1 MSGGVKVLLQHVR
14 LLRELG
20 HDALLLTK
28 RIVYDWADMADN
40 AVILREDLSD
50 MPDCDLY
57 VATVASEVRTLYRSK
72 GAGVAHL
79 CQGYEPEEYGARI
92 RGESVTERYRATGPF
107 SFLKRAGNNLR
118 FRRRIRRFEAAY
130 ALPTV
135 KMAVSRHLADLIEG
149 RYGQRCFLVQN
160 GVDQRVF
167 YLGAEYARGGALP
180 GPVRVLSTGSIHVGS
195 KDIPDTLEAIRILK
209 DRGCPVELTRVSPGP
224 PSEEETKSAIV
235 DRFLIAISE
244 REMAALYRETDIF
257 VSSSLEGEGFG
268 LPAIEALLSGV
279 PCVLTEI
286 STYNNFSATRDFAYF
301 VPMHRPEAIA
311 DGIMTLI
318 NEGSIRNTYIERG
331 LEVAKAFSLE
341 RTKEHLAAF
350 VEEISAESSKE
361 RRPDPAKSLP
371 ARGRLFLPA
380 PSGPDTRGP
389 CRLHHEGLEAAHLF
403 VQMARSQVLL
413 YAVEGRIVTYPDLAG
428 GDARKARFLES
439 RLQCGKIIEEPVAPV
454 VEQVVH
460 HHRGAPDGHVRG
472 ETRGYPLYVRGAL
485 FAPLGNQSCNF
496 SQVRGG
502 KSDPPSGL

>member
-1 MSGGVKVLLQHVR
+1 MCVSSENWVT
-14 LLRELG
+14 
-20 HDALLLTK
+20 DALLLTK

-57 VATVASEVRTLYRSK
+57 VATVASEVSTLYRSK
-72 GAGVAHL
+72 GHRVAHL

-167 YLGAEYARGGALP
+167 YPGAEYARGGALP

-209 DRGCPVELTRVSPGP
+209 DRGCPIELTRVSPGP

-286 STYNNFSATRDFAYF
+286 STYNNFSATRELSLFRPHA
-301 VPMHRPEAIA
+301 PAGGHRRRDNDA
-311 DGIMTLI
+311 DQRRINKEYIHRAGAWKSPRQRSLWSGPKNILPRSSRKYPRSRPNREDRIRPNRFRLGAACSFPRLQALI
-318 NEGSIRNTYIERG
+318 PRAASPPPRG
-331 LEVAKAFSLE
+331 PRSCSSL
-341 RTKEHLAAF
+341 
-350 VEEISAESSKE
+350 
-361 RRPDPAKSLP
+361 RPDRS
-371 ARGRLFLPA
+371 F
-380 PSGPDTRGP
+380 PS
-389 CRLHHEGLEAAHLF
+389 
-403 VQMARSQVLL
+403 
-413 YAVEGRIVTYPDLAG
+413 
-428 GDARKARFLES
+428 
-439 RLQCGKIIEEPVAPV
+439 VAPR
-454 VEQVVH
+454 
-460 HHRGAPDGHVRG
+460 RGAPDRH
-472 ETRGYPLYVRGAL
+472 
-485 FAPLGNQSCNF
+485 
-496 SQVRGG
+496 
-502 KSDPPSGL
+502 

>member
-1 MSGGVKVLLQHVR
+1 MRIGYFIGNLGMSGGVKVLLQHVR

-50 MPDCDLY
+50 MPECDLY
-57 VATVASEVRTLYRSK
+57 VATVASEVSTLYRSK
-72 GAGVAHL
+72 GARVAHL

-135 KMAVSRHLADLIEG
+135 KMAVSRHLADLIEK

-167 YLGAEYARGGALP
+167 YPRTDYARVGALP
-180 GPVRVLSTGSIHVGS
+180 GPVRVLSAGSIHVGF
-195 KDIPDTLEAIRILK
+195 KGIPDTLEAIRILK

-224 PSEEETKSAIV
+224 PSEEEKKSAIV

-286 STYNNFSATRDFAYF
+286 STYNNFSDSWDFAYF

-311 DGIMTLI
+311 EGIMTLI
-318 NEGSIRNTYIERG
+318 NEGSIRNRYIERG
-331 LEVAKAFSLE
+331 LEVAKTFSLE

-350 VEEISAESSKE
+350 VEEIS
-361 RRPDPAKSLP
+361 
-371 ARGRLFLPA
+371 RGIR
-380 PSGPDTRGP
+380 
-389 CRLHHEGLEAAHLF
+389 E
-403 VQMARSQVLL
+403 MKK
-413 YAVEGRIVTYPDLAG
+413 GR
-428 GDARKARFLES
+428 
-439 RLQCGKIIEEPVAPV
+439 
-454 VEQVVH
+454 
-460 HHRGAPDGHVRG
+460 
-472 ETRGYPLYVRGAL
+472 
-485 FAPLGNQSCNF
+485 
-496 SQVRGG
+496 
-502 KSDPPSGL
+502 